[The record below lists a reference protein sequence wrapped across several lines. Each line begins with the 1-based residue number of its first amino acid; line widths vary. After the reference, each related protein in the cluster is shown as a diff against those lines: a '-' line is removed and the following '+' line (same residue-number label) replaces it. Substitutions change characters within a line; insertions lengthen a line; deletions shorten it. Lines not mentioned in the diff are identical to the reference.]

1 MMNLSMDVMRRVV
14 NQLLSVVVVDI
25 VVMIISVMIRQ
36 SKNGKNLIPK
46 KPRKTFTTETF
57 IWIFVMMRLG

>member
-36 SKNGKNLIPK
+36 SKNGKIYI
-46 KPRKTFTTETF
+46 
-57 IWIFVMMRLG
+57 IWIFVTTRLG